1 MSFSFHTQSQ
11 QQEDNGWSAL
21 TLTSDY
27 LNRINLYRQ
36 RIWMCKVT
44 GKTNLTY
51 EEALVSEKSATEKV
65 QQFPKELRA
74 PALKIIQYSKSYS
87 VLR

>member
-1 MSFSFHTQSQ
+1 
-11 QQEDNGWSAL
+11 
-21 TLTSDY
+21 
-27 LNRINLYRQ
+27 
-36 RIWMCKVT
+36 MCKVT